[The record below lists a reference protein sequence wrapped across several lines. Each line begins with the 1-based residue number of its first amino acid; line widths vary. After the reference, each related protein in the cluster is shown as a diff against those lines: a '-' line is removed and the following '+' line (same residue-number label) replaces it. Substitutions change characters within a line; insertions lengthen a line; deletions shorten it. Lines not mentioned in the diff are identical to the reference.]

1 MLEIIFF
8 SINNTFRDIN
18 AETAT
23 KGLRRPSGYASFFPS
38 HKKLDMNRL
47 TDMKDLLRM
56 R

>member
-1 MLEIIFF
+1 MFEIIFF

-23 KGLRRPSGYASFFPS
+23 KGLRRPRGYASFFPS

-56 R
+56 M